1 MTSPI
6 SSSFKIV
13 PFVENIF
20 RMILRILIRFKSS
33 AKPVYRKKK
42 EWQCFCIGKN
52 EKDALQKKER
62 TLDRCE
68 AFFPVSL
75 LVANMN
81 IRLLVF
87 CAGVL

>member
-62 TLDRCE
+62 TLEYEHSIVGILRRR
-68 AFFPVSL
+68 SL
-75 LVANMN
+75 MAKDLIYN
-81 IRLLVF
+81 I
-87 CAGVL
+87 